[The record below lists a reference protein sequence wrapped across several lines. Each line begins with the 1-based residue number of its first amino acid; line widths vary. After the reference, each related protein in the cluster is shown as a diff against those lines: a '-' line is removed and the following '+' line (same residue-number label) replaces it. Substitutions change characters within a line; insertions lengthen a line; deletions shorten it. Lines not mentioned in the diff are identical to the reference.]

1 MKWAINRHAPGH
13 IVYQCILAPRAHHF
27 MGHIVSE
34 GMKSLGHVVYR
45 TECLRGMLY
54 PGADCHCSRLS
65 SGQIVSGVL
74 SPWHIV
80 SGAHC
85 LGSYFL
91 RGGFSVGRMVCESD
105 GLWDGLSAGRI
116 VCGANCLGPCEH
128 RCLEAKLPSPKLNHW
143 NPSLKFSN
151 LADWIL
157 FQKITTTRPQHNG
170 SNI

>member
-1 MKWAINRHAPGH
+1 
-13 IVYQCILAPRAHHF
+13 

-80 SGAHC
+80 SG
-85 LGSYFL
+85 SYFL
-91 RGGFSVGRMVCESD
+91 RGGFSAGRMVCESD
-105 GLWDGLSAGRI
+105 CLWGELSNQPLILQRQDLCQKPSKLI
-116 VCGANCLGPCEH
+116 PFKLQVLDVETEWTVTY
-128 RCLEAKLPSPKLNHW
+128 REVLEYLTETYVKMITN
-143 NPSLKFSN
+143 LK
-151 LADWIL
+151 
-157 FQKITTTRPQHNG
+157 
-170 SNI
+170 